1 MSRDYSAVRLGKALR
16 LGLALRLLAATAALA
31 SVPVEPLNRLSGAAG
46 LKMRVTAEIK
56 DAAIDAAAEKLAKAL
71 GGRIVL
77 HDHLTGYSENWVLDR
92 TRRATLSWKDAPVG
106 RVIRDF
112 CRAYHCMLSRGSENT
127 YGLWPYL
134 PPRAGLH
141 SAGGYRFEV
150 ERAYYQSPSSSLHL
164 WISVSADSGDGAALA
179 PLVEKIRVVD
189 EGGRQVDWSVAGL
202 DRSDYPDTR
211 TSIIHMGW
219 QQPAPQRLKSVE
231 GVVRVY
237 RTVRR
242 VEVELP
248 FPRGEEETKGQGG
261 GVSVTLAAVKFRP
274 SSAPQGPGAG
284 FDPGGFRG
292 TMKLAADEGL
302 SVEFDGKPAFC
313 EAVFDDGSRSLID
326 ARMLRS
332 LRTAAPTSNAAEQ
345 YGGEIWSNTGATR
358 RSVKLVVPLIVRSEM
373 GESIPF
379 RITDVAMEYRK
390 PGQ

>member
-1 MSRDYSAVRLGKALR
+1 
-16 LGLALRLLAATAALA
+16 
-31 SVPVEPLNRLSGAAG
+31 
-46 LKMRVTAEIK
+46 MRVTAEIK
-56 DAAIDAAAEKLAKAL
+56 DAAIEEAAGKLGKAL
-71 GGRIVL
+71 GGRILL

-106 RVIRDF
+106 RVLRDF
-112 CRAYHCMLSRGSENT
+112 CRAYHCTLRAGSENT

-134 PPRAGLH
+134 PPRAGLY

-150 ERAYYQSPSSSLHL
+150 ENAYYQTPSSSLHL
-164 WISVSADSGDGAALA
+164 AISVSADNGDGATLA
-179 PLVEKIRVVD
+179 RLEKIHVVD
-189 EGGRQVDWSVAGL
+189 EGGRQAERSVADL
-202 DRSDYPDTR
+202 DRSDYPDGRSSRIQT
-211 TSIIHMGW
+211 GW
-219 QQPAPQRLKSVE
+219 QHPAPQRLKSVE
-231 GVVRVY
+231 GVLRVY

-248 FPRGEEETKGQGG
+248 FPRGEEETKGQGN
-261 GVSVTLAAVKFRP
+261 GVSVTLTGIKFRP

-292 TMKLAADEGL
+292 TMKLAADESL

-326 ARMLRS
+326 ARQVRS
-332 LRTAAPTSNAAEQ
+332 LRFVEAISNGVQQ
-345 YGGEIWSNTGATR
+345 YAGDVWSHSGATR
-358 RSVKLVVPLIVRSEM
+358 RPVKLVVPLIVRSEM

-379 RITDVAMEYRK
+379 RFTDVAMEYRK